1 MTKNINLNKNRN
13 QFLTT
18 IIKSIQ
24 IEMDDFMTR
33 VANKDCYESL
43 IYKWAIRLFD
53 KGTTTDYAI
62 SVIHRARRF
71 VLINK
76 TYNNFL
82 KPTTNVALDKILT
95 MLKEHPNYNRL
106 DAERKRIVQKKIMEM
121 FNHNAR
127 IEAIEQVLK
136 KMNPKVSVDREKN
149 QVLFIKVTANR
160 IMNAIRKWNLTEY
173 WQNRSKR

>member
-1 MTKNINLNKNRN
+1 MMNNLELDNRRNK
-13 QFLTT
+13 FLLA

-24 IEMDDFMTR
+24 IEMDDFMTH

-43 IYKWAIRLFD
+43 IYKWAISLFE

-62 SVIHRARRF
+62 NVIHRARRF

-76 TYNNFL
+76 TYNHYE
-82 KPTTNVALDKILT
+82 PTTDVALDKILT
-95 MLKEHPNYNRL
+95 MLNEHPNYNKL
-106 DAERKRIVQKKIMEM
+106 DSDTKCIVQKKIMEM

-127 IEAIEQVLK
+127 IEAIEQVLEK
-136 KMNPKVSVDREKN
+136 INPNVSVDREKN

-160 IMNAIRKWNLTEY
+160 IMNAVRKWNLTEY
-173 WQNRSKR
+173 WQNRSKK

>member
-1 MTKNINLNKNRN
+1 MIENVEYNNDRNR
-13 QFLTT
+13 FLTT

-24 IEMDDFMTR
+24 IEMDDFMAR
-33 VANKDCYESL
+33 VTNKDCYESL
-43 IYKWAIRLFD
+43 IYKWAIRLFE

-76 TYNNFL
+76 TYNHYEA
-82 KPTTNVALDKILT
+82 TTDVALDKILA
-95 MLKEHPNYNRL
+95 MLNEHPNYNKL
-106 DAERKRIVQKKIMEM
+106 DSETKHIVQKKIMEM

-127 IEAIEQVLK
+127 IEAIEQVLEK
-136 KMNPKVSVDREKN
+136 INPNVSIDKEKN

-160 IMNAIRKWNLTEY
+160 IMNAVRKWNLTEY
-173 WQNRSKR
+173 WQNRSKK